1 MENDLVVKKLITIS
15 ADSAKVWDAITNS
28 ELTKKYMYN
37 SVIDSTWRKGSS
49 IIWKDADSGKIHVK
63 GKILQIEPEKI
74 LVTSD
79 LSIDANLP
87 DITSNYTTVKY
98 ELNSKNDK
106 TILSVTEENFNGN
119 IKRFKDAEQF
129 WEKVLTGLKNLF
141 E

>member
-37 SVIDSTWRKGSS
+37 SVIESNWRKGSS